1 MKFLKYIIYCLVV
14 LSAVACAYA
23 EDFDG
28 NPTQIDTNKPTVPLK
43 RRPIVP
49 TTKLPR
55 PRVVDVVERVDGSI
69 MVALSAE
76 IGTVAMVTVTTL
88 DDCASECYLVE
99 GGNVFVLQ
107 DVPQGTFEI
116 MIEVDGE
123 VDTYKIFE

>member
-1 MKFLKYIIYCLVV
+1 MKFLKYIIYSLVV

-23 EDFDG
+23 GDLDD

-43 RRPIVP
+43 KRPIVP

-107 DVPQGTFEI
+107 DVPQGTFVI